1 MSCGIEAAADTGLA
15 VDEVIIIAIIFTLRI
30 KQKH

>member
-1 MSCGIEAAADTGLA
+1 MSCAAEAAADTGLA
-15 VDEVIIIAIIFTLRI
+15 ADEVIIIAIIITLRI